1 MEEYQEEAII
11 VRLVRQRWKHNM
23 VGTFVRAG
31 IKEAVKKKTLKAG
44 RIADINRKLRRT
56 PDRGKILPTDNQPS
70 NIKQDVFEDHIDEVK
85 AIYDKYNKGKK

>member
-1 MEEYQEEAII
+1 
-11 VRLVRQRWKHNM
+11 M

-31 IKEAVKKKTLKAG
+31 IKEAVKKGVKKKTLKAD
-44 RIADINRKLRRT
+44 RIADINKKLRRT
-56 PDRGKILPTDNQPS
+56 PSKAKILSTDNQPS

>member
-1 MEEYQEEAII
+1 
-11 VRLVRQRWKHNM
+11 M

-31 IKEAVKKKTLKAG
+31 IKEVLKKSAKKKTLSAG

-56 PDRGKILPTDNQPS
+56 PDKGKILPTDNQPS

-85 AIYDKYNKGKK
+85 KIYDEGKK

>member
-1 MEEYQEEAII
+1 
-11 VRLVRQRWKHNM
+11 M

-31 IKEAVKKKTLKAG
+31 IKEVLKKSAKKKTLSAG

-56 PDRGKILPTDNQPS
+56 PDKGKILPTDNQPS

-85 AIYDKYNKGKK
+85 SIYDKYNKGKK